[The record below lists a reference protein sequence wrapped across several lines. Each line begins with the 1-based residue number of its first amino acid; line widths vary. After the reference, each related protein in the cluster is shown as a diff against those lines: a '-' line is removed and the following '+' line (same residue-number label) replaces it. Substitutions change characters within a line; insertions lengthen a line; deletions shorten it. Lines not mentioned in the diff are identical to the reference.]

1 VRRIFHPMLYRMD
14 YRRYVYASDNNI
26 SVFSSILFE
35 HKPKLHGDIV
45 VALVV
50 LGAANAIVAPLAV
63 LYILCA

>member
-1 VRRIFHPMLYRMD
+1 MLP
-14 YRRYVYASDNNI
+14 I
-26 SVFSSILFE
+26 TILAFPVKYFFE